1 MDQQNQEQKGQG
13 LPEDRKKQIQ
23 KEFGLST
30 LSVNNRKTVFLILLI
45 IITFGITS
53 YMNMPRESFPE
64 VQIPEV
70 YVGVPYPGNS
80 PDIIQD
86 KIIRP
91 IENELNTIK
100 NIDEIKSTAIQGY
113 ASIQVKFDFVLSPDE
128 AKDLVDNAVKDARA
142 DNEFPNDLP
151 AEPTVEKMDI
161 TQMPVININLSGN
174 YPVQKLNEKAEL
186 LEDELE
192 LLSAISSVD
201 IRGVQQQK
209 LNIEIRRDDAEAKR
223 VSFGDIENAIRAG
236 HMNMGAGNISIDG
249 LDHAVIVGD
258 KLDEVHKFD
267 SLIVK
272 SEEGNDVRLF
282 EVAEVYFGD
291 ADTTSYARQNGDPVV
306 MLDVQKRGGE
316 NLLAAIDSVHAVV
329 ERMQESKVIPE
340 DVEVAFTNDQS
351 VQIRDQVSNLEN
363 SIIFGVILVVLVLLF
378 FLGSRNALFVGVA
391 IPLSM
396 FMSFWLLS
404 MFGVTLNIM
413 VLFSSVLALGM
424 LVDNGI
430 VVVENV
436 YRWMDEG
443 YSRIEAAKKGV
454 GEVAWPII
462 ASTAT
467 TLAAFVP
474 LALWPG
480 IMGEFMQYLPITLM
494 IVLGSSLFV
503 ALVINPVL
511 TAVWMRVEQRKPK
524 TRRALIIGLIF
535 LGLSMLSHIGGGTAF
550 GNFCLIIGGIALLN
564 IFILN
569 PGTKFFQNRIL
580 PSLENRYLRFVTKSV
595 RTKELRQGSF
605 VWRVNRKANNL
616 PFAAK
621 WVLWLPMKL
630 WVKLYQSRALK
641 TFLFTFL
648 VMFVSIILIAL
659 IPPKVLFFPEN
670 QPQYINVFI
679 EHPVGTDIN
688 VTNKTALEVKGIV
701 DKVHADFNERYF
713 PKPKDSLVRKGF
725 VESIIAQVG
734 EGTSDPMAGPQFGTT
749 PHKARIAIQFTEFKN
764 RGGRET
770 SDFKK
775 MLDTA
780 ITKSNFSMDVKL
792 VADKNQDGPPQD
804 PPVNIEITGKP
815 DLPYIELLQQA
826 EAVKKY
832 LEAHPVDGVAK
843 LKLNVETGKAEL
855 PIVVDKDLANAAG
868 VSTGQVAQAFRTS
881 LFGKDIGTFK
891 KGDKNYDITLR
902 FGKEFRGDIDALLDQ
917 RLIFMNNRGQ
927 KLSIPVRSVV
937 QDPKKKITFGSIKRK
952 DLKNMVTISS
962 GVTEGAN
969 PTEVVEAMKEEL
981 KKFQR
986 SSEGIT
992 FKQAGFN
999 AKFTGQMEQ
1008 QEKEMSFLS
1017 TALGIAV
1024 FLILLI
1030 IVTQFNSY
1038 SAPAIILLAVV
1049 LSLTGVFLGLVFSR
1063 QDFVVIMT
1071 MIGIISLAG
1080 IVVNNAIVL
1089 IDYTKLLLEG
1099 KKEALGLPENA
1110 KLPSPVVKEA
1120 IIEAGKTRLRPVLL
1134 TAITTVLGLVPLA
1147 TGFNIDFI
1155 SWFTTN
1161 DPAIYIGG
1169 DNVIFFGPMSWT
1181 IIYGLT
1187 FATFLTLVVVP
1198 VTYYLLYKVKGVL
1211 GRLWRR
1217 LLAL

>member
-1 MDQQNQEQKGQG
+1 MENSETSPNKENRREQVK
-13 LPEDRKKQIQ
+13 

-30 LSVNNRKTVFLILLI
+30 LAINNRKTVFLIIAI
-45 IITFGITS
+45 IVIGGLAS
-53 YMNMPRESFPE
+53 YLSMPRESFPE
-64 VQIPEV
+64 VQIPEI

-91 IENELNTIK
+91 IENELNSVK
-100 NIDEIKSTAIQGY
+100 NIDEINSTAIQGY
-113 ASIQVKFDFVLSPDE
+113 ASIQVKFDFVISPDE
-128 AKDLVDNAVKDARA
+128 AKELVDNAVKDARA
-142 DNEFPNDLP
+142 DSEFPNDLP
-151 AEPTVEKMDI
+151 AEPTIQKMDI
-161 TQMPVININLSGN
+161 TQMPVININLSGD
-174 YPVQKLNEKAEL
+174 YPVNKLNDKAEL
-186 LEDELE
+186 LEEQIE
-192 LLSAISSVD
+192 SIESISEVE
-201 IRGVQQQK
+201 IRGVQKQK
-209 LNIEIRRDDAEAKR
+209 LNIEIRRNDAEAKR

-236 HMNMGAGNISIDG
+236 HMNMGAGNLSIDG

-258 KLDEVHKFD
+258 KFDQVHQFD

-272 SEEGNDVRLF
+272 SEEGNNVHLF
-282 EVAEVYFGD
+282 EVADIYFGD
-291 ADTTSYARQNGDPVV
+291 ADTTSYARQSGDPVV

-316 NLLAAIDSVHAVV
+316 NLLEAIDNVKATVQQMV
-329 ERMQESKVIPE
+329 DEKIIP
-340 DVEVAFTNDQS
+340 DDIDISFTNDQS
-351 VQIRDQVSNLEN
+351 IQIRDQVSNLEN

-396 FMSFWLLS
+396 FMSFALLN

-443 YSRIEAAKKGV
+443 YDRFEAAKKGV

-480 IMGEFMQYLPITLM
+480 MMGEFMQYLPITLM

-511 TAVWMRVEQRKPK
+511 TAVAMKVDQKKPRKK
-524 TRRALIIGLIF
+524 VALIVGAVGIGL
-535 LGLSMLSHIGGGTAF
+535 GLLAQIGGAIAW
-550 GNFCLIIGGIALLN
+550 GNFFLVIGGIALLN
-564 IFILN
+564 LVILS
-569 PGTKFFQNRIL
+569 PGTRFFQNRIL
-580 PSLENRYLRFVTKSV
+580 PSLERRYFNFLTKNM
-595 RTKELRQGSF
+595 RRKRPIWLFLGTFGLLIISF
-605 VWRVNRKANNL
+605 
-616 PFAAK
+616 
-621 WVLWLPMKL
+621 M
-630 WVKLYQSRALK
+630 
-641 TFLFTFL
+641 L
-648 VMFVSIILIAL
+648 VGIF
-659 IPPKVLFFPEN
+659 PPKILFFPEN

-679 EHPVGTDIN
+679 EHPVGTEIAQ
-688 VTNKTALEVKGIV
+688 TNETTLEVKKIV
-701 DKVHADFNERYF
+701 DSVRQKFNDRYF
-713 PKPKDSLVRKGF
+713 ADAVGKDSVAKSLF
-725 VESIIAQVG
+725 FESIIEQVG

-749 PHKARIAIQFTEFKN
+749 PHKARITVAFTEFKN
-764 RGGRET
+764 RGGRLT

-780 ITKSNFSMDVKL
+780 VLYAPFSADVKL

-804 PPVNIEITGKP
+804 PPVNIEITGRA
-815 DLPYIELLQQA
+815 DLPYIDLLRKA
-826 EAVKKY
+826 ESVKKY
-832 LEAHPVDGVAK
+832 LEAKQVDGVAK

-855 PIVVDKDLANAAG
+855 PIVVDKERANAAG
-868 VSTGQVAQAFRTS
+868 VSTGQVASALRTS
-881 LFGKDIGTFK
+881 LFGKDVSTFK
-891 KGDKNYDITLR
+891 KGDKNYDVTLR

-917 RLIFMNNRGQ
+917 KMIFMNNRGQ
-927 KLSIPVRSVV
+927 KLSIPIRSVV
-937 QDPKKKITFGSIKRK
+937 KRPKKRITFGSIKRK

-969 PTEVVEAMKEEL
+969 ANEVVADMKVEL
-981 KKFQR
+981 EKFLA
-986 SSEGIT
+986 SETGT
-992 FKQAGFN
+992 EFKAGGFK
-999 AKFTGQMEQ
+999 AEFTGQMEQ
-1008 QEKEMSFLS
+1008 QEEEMGFLS
-1017 TALGIAV
+1017 TALFFAI

-1030 IVTQFNSY
+1030 IVTQFNSF
-1038 SAPAIILLAVV
+1038 STPSIILLAVF
-1049 LSLTGVFLGLVFSR
+1049 LSLTGVFLGLVTFR
-1063 QDFVVIMT
+1063 QDFVIIMT

-1089 IDYTKLLLEG
+1089 IDYTNLLRKE
-1099 KKEALGLPENA
+1099 KKEELGLSETEQ
-1110 KLPSPVVKEA
+1110 LPVHDVKAA
-1120 IIEAGKTRLRPVLL
+1120 IIKGGQTRLRPVLL
-1134 TAITTVLGLVPLA
+1134 TAITTVLGLIPLA
-1147 TGFNIDFI
+1147 TGLNIDFV
-1155 SWFTTN
+1155 SWFATN
-1161 DPAIYIGG
+1161 DPGIYIGG

-1198 VTYYLLYKVKGVL
+1198 VTYYLLYRLKRWIFKVGNWTM
-1211 GRLWRR
+1211 RSQI
-1217 LLAL
+1217 